1 MSVCGKN
8 VCRLQERCIH
18 QARNMRLH
26 VQAPAE
32 ESLQDSSEA
41 PTRPEEFLRYEHTT
55 PGPEMQRRCLGC
67 MSMGSSFIWPHSQGA
82 LSQLR
87 QNIHSKTTKR
97 RPYPKVH
104 F

>member
-18 QARNMRLH
+18 QAQNMRLF

-41 PTRPEEFLRYEHTT
+41 PTRPEEFLRYEHNT
-55 PGPEMQRRCLGC
+55 PGPEMQPAAWLHEHGQQFHIATQ
-67 MSMGSSFIWPHSQGA
+67 SGSFEPTAPEYPQQDYQKAS
-82 LSQLR
+82 
-87 QNIHSKTTKR
+87 
-97 RPYPKVH
+97 YPKVH